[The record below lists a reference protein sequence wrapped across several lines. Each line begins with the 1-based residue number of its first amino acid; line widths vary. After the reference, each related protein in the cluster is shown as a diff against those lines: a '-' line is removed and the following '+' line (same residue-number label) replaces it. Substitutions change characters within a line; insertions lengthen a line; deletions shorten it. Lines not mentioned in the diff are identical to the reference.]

1 MNEASLTDTI
11 CETQHNEAKKVTD
24 MGEEAKRMAI
34 LIASEPDSYKGKLVD
49 ICITDILE
57 GRPG

>member
-1 MNEASLTDTI
+1 
-11 CETQHNEAKKVTD
+11 